1 MSTSLSPDAS
11 PTEPRNTTNDA
22 TRDEAARHRPL
33 AGRVAVVS
41 GASSGIGAATAE
53 HLAELGAR
61 VALLARRVER
71 LDALAARVDAA
82 GGTALPLAV
91 DVTDEAAV
99 QAAAKR
105 VAAELGDAD
114 LVLNNAGVMLPSPV
128 EAVATD
134 VWRRQLDLNA
144 GGVLNVVGAFVP
156 QLLRS
161 VDERGVADLVNVS
174 SVAAFGVFARF
185 AVYSGTKAFVSHMS
199 RNLRAELGPRGVRV
213 TALEPGIVGT
223 ELQDH
228 VTDENALEWLASTRS
243 QHEWLVPEDIATTVG
258 FLASLPPR
266 VNLQQLTVLPTGQV

>member
-1 MSTSLSPDAS
+1 M
-11 PTEPRNTTNDA
+11 
-22 TRDEAARHRPL
+22 
-33 AGRVAVVS
+33 AGRVAVVT

-61 VALLARRVER
+61 VALLARRAER
-71 LDALAARVDAA
+71 LDELAARIDAA

-99 QAAAKR
+99 RAVAKR

-144 GGVLNVVGAFVP
+144 GGVLNVVGGFVP
-156 QLLRS
+156 QLLRAAS
-161 VDERGVADLVNVS
+161 ERGRVADLVNVS
-174 SVAAFGVFARF
+174 SVAAFGVFAKF
-185 AVYSGTKAFVSHMS
+185 AVYSGTKAFVSHLS

-223 ELQDH
+223 ELQEH
-228 VTDENALEWLASTRS
+228 VTDGDALEWLASTRA

>member
-1 MSTSLSPDAS
+1 M
-11 PTEPRNTTNDA
+11 
-22 TRDEAARHRPL
+22 